1 MFSTSSGVTPVYGLD
16 IAALFQRTLHS
27 IEVRGQDLYRDIT
40 KLTEVKTD
48 NASNT
53 TTSSISQEQMLVIQ
67 FEIGQYNAM
76 VEMLSSVSKSLV
88 DMMKT
93 LAQCSS

>member
-16 IAALFQRTLHS
+16 IAALFQKTLNS
-27 IEVRGQDLYRDIT
+27 IEVRGKDLYRDIT

-53 TTSSISQEQMLVIQ
+53 TTSSISQEQMLVIGHFRHDDDCEQ
-67 FEIGQYNAM
+67 SFQR
-76 VEMLSSVSKSLV
+76 
-88 DMMKT
+88 
-93 LAQCSS
+93 